1 MTKNKGFLQVGLAVL
16 VASVLVAGFLI
27 QKVNFDQA
35 SAALPGTCVCKKAN
49 GTDAGPGVCSG
60 GSCDCGAYDVKSNA
74 CGVKAPDPKPEQQ
87 KSENTCTANSGVWCN
102 GIDVN
107 KKSYGF
113 CKSSSDTK
121 KCNSVAASLG
131 YVIKTGIGSPGSYTG
146 GSYCRVGVN
155 NYTGGPCISTKS
167 IDGVVYSKPPSC
179 FCGVIQID
187 GGEYDG
193 TYESSCG
200 CNKEPTAPPVKTPSP
215 TPVITPSPSP
225 TPSRSP
231 SPTPT
236 CTPSPTPSPTPVCT
250 PTPSPTP
257 VPQCNSF
264 CVSDS
269 QCLTGSTCFWGRCR
283 NPSCKT
289 SNSCTCSSPTPSPS
303 PRPSA
308 SPTSSPSPTA
318 TPIAQGKLKICKYND
333 LNNNGHID
341 DGEKTIAWY
350 FIYKYQDSEHKVG
363 SAWWHVFDHGCREV
377 SVPANQW
384 INVREEYKNE
394 WVQTG
399 VYQDG
404 NWVGNSDYNYIAESN
419 VLKNVTFL
427 NHFEKSS
434 TPAPTASA
442 TPNWCNGTCGSNYN
456 CQGGLFCYNGYC
468 RNPNCTSDTS
478 CGCGIIATP
487 TPTAPPVVL
496 GATAPPVLPKTGA
509 DPLTIAVGLVG
520 LSGTGVYLFR
530 KFKLV

>member
-1 MTKNKGFLQVGLAVL
+1 MTKNNKGFLQVGLAVL

-27 QKVNFDQA
+27 QKVKFDQA
-35 SAALPGTCVCKKAN
+35 SAALPGTCSCKNSHGTNAGGGQCN
-49 GTDAGPGVCSG
+49 GS
-60 GSCDCGAYDVKSNA
+60 SCDCGDNEVKSNA
-74 CGVKAPDPKPEQQ
+74 CGEKAPDPKPEEQTTD
-87 KSENTCTANSGVWCN
+87 NTCTANYGVWCDGVDAN
-102 GIDVN
+102 N
-107 KKSYGF
+107 HSYGF
-113 CKSSSDTK
+113 CKSSSDTN
-121 KCNSVAASLG
+121 KCDTVAVNLG
-131 YVIKTGIGSPGSYTG
+131 YTIRTGSGIGSTYTG
-146 GSYCRVGVN
+146 GYYCKVGVN
-155 NYTGGPCISTKS
+155 NYVSGRCTATNSR
-167 IDGVVYSKPPSC
+167 DGVVYSKPPGC

-187 GGEYDG
+187 GGDYDG

-200 CNKEPTAPPVKTPSP
+200 CNNDNPTPVPPVITPSP

-225 TPSRSP
+225 TPSPTPTPSRSP
-231 SPTPT
+231 SP
-236 CTPSPTPSPTPVCT
+236 SPVCT
-250 PTPSPTP
+250 PTPSHSPSPSPTP

-289 SNSCTCSSPTPSPS
+289 SNSCTCSSPTPSP
-303 PRPSA
+303 
-308 SPTSSPSPTA
+308 TSSPSPTA

-341 DGEKTIAWY
+341 DGEKTVVWN
-350 FIYKYQDSEHKVG
+350 FIYKYQDTEHKVG

-394 WVQTG
+394 WMQTG

-404 NWVGNSDYNYIAESN
+404 NWVGNSDYNYIAQSN

-427 NHFEKSS
+427 NHFERSS

-468 RNPNCTSDTS
+468 RNPNCSSDAS
-478 CGCGIIATP
+478 CGCGIIATS

-509 DPLTIAVGLVG
+509 DPLTIAVGLIG